1 MRALHLITVGSL
13 CLLTACGGGGGSS
26 SPSSPPTPQ
35 PPQTAEG
42 RFIDTVVEGLGYSSG
57 NQIGVT
63 SDSGSFTYEV
73 GENVTFSVGAVEI
86 GAANGDSIISP
97 VDLTGSNTS
106 MADVQNI
113 VRFLLMLDSDGD
125 SANGIS
131 ISSEVQSMAE
141 NWSPV
146 DFTSP
151 NLDGE
156 LAQIISDVSAA
167 DNRTPI
173 LPSSQDAQDHL
184 EGTLACLSSGIFSG
198 TFSGQDNGTFL
209 LWVQHQRFDPLTF
222 GDNTPRVGVT
232 SALVFSTD
240 ENEVLGVAPQ
250 QGLSFDSDKQF
261 ITGLVSNGAEF
272 VGDLESYQNVT
283 NGSWQNG
290 LTNESGI
297 FNGERIAGMSNA
309 VHRLSG
315 FFNLQGVAFNPDGSG
330 VIALDILA
338 DNSVTGAMATL
349 RGDETA
355 LAGTLAGSAISV
367 SGGNNSFTLTFDP
380 DGTDSS
386 NDAALGTTSGFVGT
400 WNGTSGLGD
409 VIGTSCQPD

>member
-1 MRALHLITVGSL
+1 
-13 CLLTACGGGGGSS
+13 
-26 SPSSPPTPQ
+26 
-35 PPQTAEG
+35 
-42 RFIDTVVEGLGYSSG
+42 
-57 NQIGVT
+57 
-63 SDSGSFTYEV
+63 
-73 GENVTFSVGAVEI
+73 
-86 GAANGDSIISP
+86 
-97 VDLTGSNTS
+97 
-106 MADVQNI
+106 
-113 VRFLLMLDSDGD
+113 
-125 SANGIS
+125 
-131 ISSEVQSMAE
+131 
-141 NWSPV
+141 V

>member
-1 MRALHLITVGSL
+1 MRVLHLVTVGSL
-13 CLLTACGGGGGSS
+13 CLLTACGGGGGSNT
-26 SPSSPPTPQ
+26 PTSPPTPQ